1 MEWLFAVI
9 KFLFITTLL
18 TVYPIGL
25 ESNKTRYR
33 VTPVIVYFLI
43 VANVLIFLAMLLGTW
58 VHSNGFYSNGLFDKI
73 LTNFGFKPS
82 SLFPNSVTDSVA
94 VPLARVKSIATMI
107 SYQFLHSGFLH
118 LFGNM
123 MALHLFGPHIEAGQ
137 NIKFRGHSKQPYN
150 TFFPFLFFYILC
162 GFGAVLTHLAV
173 AFFSGSTSAMNTVLV
188 GASGA
193 ISGIIG
199 AYLVGLWSDYN
210 KACISFLFYFYTT
223 INVSWYILYW
233 AGLQTVMLLMYGANS
248 SISYSAHIGGFFTG
262 MILWYLVTPWVN
274 NMTKANIRG
283 WFRSIRKGG
292 RR

>member
-1 MEWLFAVI
+1 MESLLALI
-9 KFLFITTLL
+9 KYLFIAILL
-18 TVYPIGL
+18 TVYPLGL
-25 ESNKTRYR
+25 STNKIRFR

-43 VANVLIFLAMLLGTW
+43 VANVLIYLAMILGDW
-58 VHSNGFYSNGLFDKI
+58 LHHKGFYNDVIQS
-73 LTNFGFKPS
+73 FGFKPS
-82 SLFPNSVTDSVA
+82 SLILQNVSDHK
-94 VPLARVKSIATMI
+94 VPLSTIVKSFATLVTH
-107 SYQFLHSGFLH
+107 QFLHGGFLH

-137 NIKFRGHSKQPYN
+137 NIKFRGQSKKPYN
-150 TFFPFLFFYILC
+150 TYFPFLFFYILC
-162 GFGAVLTHLAV
+162 GLGAVLTHFAV
-173 AFFSGSTSAMNTVLV
+173 SYFSGNASSMNIVLV

-210 KACISFLFYFYTT
+210 CARISFLFIFYTT

-233 AGLQTVMLLMYGANS
+233 AGLQTIMLLTHGANS
-248 SISYSAHIGGFFTG
+248 SISYSAHVGGFFTG
-262 MILWYLVTPWVN
+262 ILLWYAVTPWVN
-274 NMTKANIRG
+274 NMAQANVRG